1 MSACHKAARPLTR
14 CLQNSQSSRRAV
26 RTFTSSSRRN
36 EEVAVES
43 KAAPVWD
50 PATVTSRKGEKALM
64 KIGVMPIGSR
74 RRRAAIQS
82 SDNIPFEQLP
92 YQCFQEALKVLK
104 EDRAEKLEQI
114 KTERLRISNLMAQ
127 DPSKV
132 KGGEVQ
138 KERRLDSMRRHL
150 EKLKIQADINDPLI
164 KKRFEDGEGDMN
176 KPIYRYLAQKQW
188 AKYQRLLI
196 LQRINQLSI
205 VPDVLPHFEPTADVR
220 LVFRDR
226 NVQHGEFVDS
236 RVSEVPAR
244 LKVQVFDKG
253 ERLVSIVVVDSDVP
267 NVEDDNFTSR
277 CHYLATNVP
286 LSPVINSIPL
296 SKIAEENVV
305 LPWLAPFAQKGS
317 PYHRYSVFVLQQ
329 KAGEV
334 LPVEKLREAVQRDGF
349 LLKSFRH
356 KNKLEPIGMSLF
368 RSEWNEGTGEFNEA
382 TGQWDTGTAGVMARA
397 GVEGA
402 DVELKRKKVVALK
415 PKQKA
420 RGWEARHSSA
430 KYRQLWR

>member
-1 MSACHKAARPLTR
+1 MSACQKAARPLTR
-14 CLQNSQSSRRAV
+14 CLQNTKSLPQATRAV
-26 RTFTSSSRRN
+26 RTFTSSSRQN

-43 KAAPVWD
+43 TKAPKVWD

-64 KIGVMPIGSR
+64 RSGVMPIGSR
-74 RRRAAIQS
+74 RRRAALQY

-92 YQCFQEALKVLK
+92 YQCFQEALQVLR
-104 EDRAEKLEQI
+104 EDRTEKLEQI
-114 KTERLRISNLMAQ
+114 KIERLRISNLMAQ
-127 DPSKV
+127 DASKI

-138 KERRLDSMRRHL
+138 KEKRLDSMRRYL
-150 EKLKIQADINDPLI
+150 EKLKIDADINDPLI

-176 KPIYRYLAQKQW
+176 KPIYRYLADKQW
-188 AKYQRLLI
+188 RKYQRLLI
-196 LQRINQLSI
+196 IQRINQLSI

-220 LVFRDR
+220 LAFRTR
-226 NVQHGEFVDS
+226 SVQHGEFVDS
-236 RVSEVPAR
+236 RVSEVPTR

-267 NVEDDNFTSR
+267 LAESENFTSR
-277 CHYLATNVP
+277 CHYLATNIP

-296 SKIAEENVV
+296 SKISPESVV
-305 LPWLAPFAQKGS
+305 VPWLPPFAQKGS

-329 KAGEV
+329 KAGETLNV
-334 LPVEKLREAVQRDGF
+334 AELQEKVQQEGFALR
-349 LLKSFRH
+349 SFRD
-356 KNKLEPIGMSLF
+356 KYNLDPIGMSIF
-368 RSEWNEGTGEFNEA
+368 RSV
-382 TGQWDTGTAGVMARA
+382 WDEGTAGVMERA
-397 GVEGA
+397 GIDGA
-402 DVELKRKKVVALK
+402 DIEFKRKKVIALK